1 MKLAAPGQVFRQL
14 KNQVVDFGRVR
25 HGMFRRNRPL
35 RVAATGDETGGAG
48 TSFSAIKKSSC

>member
-1 MKLAAPGQVFRQL
+1 MSL
-14 KNQVVDFGRVR
+14 KAKAYLVLVVA
-25 HGMFRRNRPL
+25 NRPL

>member
-25 HGMFRRNRPL
+25 HGMFRRKRHGWLPQPGMKT
-35 RVAATGDETGGAG
+35 V
-48 TSFSAIKKSSC
+48 